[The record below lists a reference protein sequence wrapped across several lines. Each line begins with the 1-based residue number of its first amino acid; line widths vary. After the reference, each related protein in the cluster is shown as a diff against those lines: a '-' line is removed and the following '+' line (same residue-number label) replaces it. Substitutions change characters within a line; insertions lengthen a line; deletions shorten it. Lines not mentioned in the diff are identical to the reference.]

1 VERGACLTAGVAIGV
16 PFGGGVAWPA
26 DWAGRFEIVS
36 SQLLDGRIAPFVGAR
51 VGAVCGVAGGA
62 PRRSRCG

>member
-1 VERGACLTAGVAIGV
+1 MAIGV

-36 SQLLDGRIAPFVGAR
+36 SQLLDGRIAGIDALPLTGQ
-51 VGAVCGVAGGA
+51 
-62 PRRSRCG
+62 